1 MRYIWIY
8 ENTKIGKIALAE
20 EDNKITNLYFLTDNI
35 EGDYKETDLI
45 KKAKKQLD
53 EYFEGKRRKFD
64 LPIKLKGTEFQK
76 AVWSA
81 LETIEYGHTISY
93 KELATR
99 VGNEKASRAVGT
111 ANAKNPVPIFIPC
124 HRVVRANGNIGGYL
138 GGYIGGIDIK
148 ECLLNIEKNKLRL

>member
-20 EDNKITNLYFLTDNI
+20 EDNKITNLYFITDNI
-35 EGDYKETDLI
+35 EGTYKETDLI
-45 KKAKKQLD
+45 KEAKKQLD
-53 EYFEGKRRKFD
+53 EYFEGKRRKFN
-64 LPIKLKGTEFQK
+64 LPIILKVTEFQK
-76 AVWSA
+76 AFWRA

-138 GGYIGGIDIK
+138 GGYLGGIDIK
-148 ECLLNIEKNKLRL
+148 EYLLNIEKSK